1 LESLDAD
8 KDIQIYL
15 ILFIITLTSNINL
28 LISQEI
34 NFHTPIDAPFDLSG
48 TFGEFRSRFHTGID
62 FKSRGVQGQ
71 KIFSIEDGYVSRI
84 EVNNYGYGKV
94 IYIDHFNGFT
104 SVYAHLKNFSPELD
118 KYIKS
123 ELYKSKRNSIKKF
136 PKKNQLKISKG
147 EVIGYSGN
155 TGRSFGPHLHF
166 EIRDTKSQ
174 DAVNPLMFN
183 YTYKD
188 DERPIIRGLY
198 VINEE
203 NSLVRSLPE
212 RKKVRKV
219 NDSTYTVDD
228 FEYNGKVGIGLDIYD
243 IQYKNLY
250 NQNGV
255 YKVELFIDSILKYS
269 YKMDKIKFSEN
280 HYKKIMYD
288 YLSLV
293 QRNKKVLKI
302 YSPRNS
308 NLSFLKN
315 NRFNG
320 IINSDSLKDNS
331 LLIRVSD
338 WNGNSSSIKFKI
350 KVNDSIYSKL
360 SYNGIEILTNQ
371 NYTLNKN
378 SSIIEI
384 DKNTFYDDLLMNI
397 SYQSDT
403 LNLGK
408 EKDPFRSTIRIKL
421 PHQISDTL
429 KLRQSFIGKIIN
441 GKISYI
447 RSKKNNSYINAS
459 ISSLGEY
466 IISKDSLKPEIK
478 PVNFKSNS
486 NIKLKNTLKLRL
498 KDDLSGIKS
507 YSSSFNGN
515 WALFEYEPK
524 SNMIFHNLS
533 DGIVK
538 NGENELII
546 RYEDGVGNK
555 GVYQTKVYY

>member
-1 LESLDAD
+1 MRLFLR
-8 KDIQIYL
+8 ILYTT
-15 ILFIITLTSNINL
+15 LFISNINFG
-28 LISQEI
+28 ISQEI
-34 NFHTPIDAPFDLSG
+34 DFHTPIDAPFDLSG

-118 KYIKS
+118 EYIKS
-123 ELYKSKRNSIKKF
+123 ELYKAKKNSIKKF
-136 PKKNQLKISKG
+136 PKKNQLRISKG
-147 EVIGYSGN
+147 AVIGYSGN

-174 DAVNPLMFN
+174 DAINPLMFN

-198 VINEE
+198 LINED
-203 NSLVRSLPE
+203 NSLIRSLPI

-288 YLSLV
+288 YISLV
-293 QRNKKVLKI
+293 ESNKKVLKI

-315 NRFNG
+315 NKFNG
-320 IINSDSLKDNS
+320 IINSDSFKNNS
-331 LLIRVSD
+331 LHVRVSD

-350 KVNDSIYSKL
+350 KANDSISSRQ
-360 SYNGIEILTNQ
+360 SYNGIEILTDQ
-371 NYTLNKN
+371 KYTLNKN

-384 DKNTFYDDLLMNI
+384 DKNTFYNDLLMNV
-397 SYQSDT
+397 SYQSGI

-408 EKDPFRSTIRIKL
+408 EKDPFRSSIKIKL
-421 PHQISDTL
+421 PHKISDTL
-429 KLRQSFIGKIIN
+429 ELRQSFVGKIIN

-447 RSKKNNSYINAS
+447 NSKKSNSYINAS

-466 IISKDSLKPEIK
+466 VISKDSLKPEIK
-478 PVNFKSNS
+478 PINFKSNS
-486 NIKLKNTLKLRL
+486 NIKLKNTLRLRL
-498 KDDLSGIKS
+498 KDDLSGIKK
-507 YSSSFNGN
+507 YSSYFNGN

-533 DGIVK
+533 DGIIK

-546 RYEDGVGNK
+546 KYEDGVGNK

>member
-1 LESLDAD
+1 MRLFLR
-8 KDIQIYL
+8 
-15 ILFIITLTSNINL
+15 ILFTTLFISNINFG
-28 LISQEI
+28 ISQEI
-34 NFHTPIDAPFDLSG
+34 DFHTPIDAPFDLSG

-71 KIFSIEDGYVSRI
+71 KIFSIEDGYISRI

-94 IYIDHFNGFT
+94 IYIDHLNGFT
-104 SVYAHLKNFSPELD
+104 SVYAHLKNFNPELD
-118 KYIKS
+118 EYIKS

-136 PKKNQLKISKG
+136 PKTNQLRINKG

-174 DAVNPLMFN
+174 DAINPLMFN

-198 VINEE
+198 IINEN
-203 NSLVRSLPE
+203 NSLVRNSPI
-212 RKKVRKV
+212 RKKVKKI

-228 FEYNGKVGIGLDIYD
+228 FEYNGKIGIGLDIYD

-288 YLSLV
+288 YLSLA
-293 QRNKKVLKI
+293 QKNKKVLKI
-302 YSPRNS
+302 YTPRNS
-308 NLSFLKN
+308 DLSFLKN
-315 NRFNG
+315 NKFNG
-320 IINSDSLKDNS
+320 IINSDSIRDNS
-331 LLIRVSD
+331 LLVRVSD
-338 WNGNSSSIKFKI
+338 WNGNSSSIKFNLKA
-350 KVNDSIYSKL
+350 NDSISRRS

-384 DKNTFYDDLLMNI
+384 GKNTFYDDLLMNI

-408 EKDPFRSTIRIKL
+408 EKDPFRSSIRIKL
-421 PHQISDTL
+421 PHKISDTL
-429 KLRQSFIGKIIN
+429 ELRQSFVGKIIN

-447 RSKKNNSYINAS
+447 SSKKNKSYIYANT
-459 ISSLGEY
+459 SSLGEY
-466 IISKDSLKPEIK
+466 IISKDTLKPDIK
-478 PVNFKSNS
+478 PVNFKNNS
-486 NIKLKNTLKLRL
+486 NVKVKNTLKLRL
-498 KDDLSGIKS
+498 KDDLSGIKN
-507 YSSSFNGN
+507 YSSYFNGN

-533 DGIVK
+533 DGIIK
-538 NGENELII
+538 DGENELVIK
-546 RYEDGVGNK
+546 YEDGVGNK

>member
-1 LESLDAD
+1 MRLFLR
-8 KDIQIYL
+8 
-15 ILFIITLTSNINL
+15 ILFTTLFISNINFG
-28 LISQEI
+28 ISQEI
-34 NFHTPIDAPFDLSG
+34 DFHTPIDAPFDLSG

-94 IYIDHFNGFT
+94 IYIDHLNGFT

-118 KYIKS
+118 EYVKS

-136 PKKNQLKISKG
+136 PKKNQLRINKG

-174 DAVNPLMFN
+174 DAINPLMFN
-183 YTYKD
+183 YSYKD

-198 VINEE
+198 IINEN
-203 NSLVRSLPE
+203 NSLVRNSPI
-212 RKKVRKV
+212 RKKVKKI

-228 FEYNGKVGIGLDIYD
+228 FEYNGKIGIGLDIYD

-255 YKVELFIDSILKYS
+255 YKVELFIDSTLKYS

-288 YLSLV
+288 YLSLA
-293 QRNKKVLKI
+293 QKNKKVLKI
-302 YSPRNS
+302 YTPRNS
-308 NLSFLKN
+308 DLSFLKN
-315 NRFNG
+315 NKFNG
-320 IINSDSLKDNS
+320 IINSDSIKNNS
-331 LLIRVSD
+331 LLVRVSD
-338 WNGNSSSIKFKI
+338 WNGNSSSIKFNLKA
-350 KVNDSIYSKL
+350 NDSISRRS

-384 DKNTFYDDLLMNI
+384 GKNTFYDDLLMNI

-408 EKDPFRSTIRIKL
+408 EKDPFRSSITIKL
-421 PHQISDTL
+421 PHKISDTL
-429 KLRQSFIGKIIN
+429 ELRQSFVGKIIN
-441 GKISYI
+441 RKISYI
-447 RSKKNNSYINAS
+447 SSKKNKSYIYAS
-459 ISSLGEY
+459 TSSLGEY
-466 IISKDSLKPEIK
+466 IISKDTLKPDIK
-478 PVNFKSNS
+478 PINFTNKS
-486 NIKLKNTLKLRL
+486 NIKVKNTLKLRL
-498 KDDLSGIKS
+498 KDDLSGIKN
-507 YSSSFNGN
+507 YSSYFNGN

-533 DGIVK
+533 DGIIK
-538 NGENELII
+538 DGENELII
-546 RYEDGVGNK
+546 KYEDGVGNK
-555 GVYQTKVYY
+555 GVYQAKVYY

>member
-1 LESLDAD
+1 MRLFLR
-8 KDIQIYL
+8 
-15 ILFIITLTSNINL
+15 ILFTTLFISNINFG
-28 LISQEI
+28 ISQEI
-34 NFHTPIDAPFDLSG
+34 DFHTPIDAPFDLSG

-94 IYIDHFNGFT
+94 IYIDHLNGFT

-118 KYIKS
+118 EYVKS

-136 PKKNQLKISKG
+136 PKKNQLRINKG

-174 DAVNPLMFN
+174 DAINPLMFN
-183 YTYKD
+183 YSYKD

-198 VINEE
+198 IINEN
-203 NSLVRSLPE
+203 NSLVRNSPI
-212 RKKVRKV
+212 RKKVKKI

-228 FEYNGKVGIGLDIYD
+228 FEYNGKIGIGLDIYD

-255 YKVELFIDSILKYS
+255 YKVELFIDSTLKYS

-288 YLSLV
+288 YLSLA
-293 QRNKKVLKI
+293 QKNKKVLKI
-302 YSPRNS
+302 YTPRNS
-308 NLSFLKN
+308 DLSFLKN
-315 NRFNG
+315 NKFNG
-320 IINSDSLKDNS
+320 IINSDSIRNNS
-331 LLIRVSD
+331 LLVRVSD
-338 WNGNSSSIKFKI
+338 WNGNSSSIKFNLKA
-350 KVNDSIYSKL
+350 NDSISRRS

-384 DKNTFYDDLLMNI
+384 GKNTFYDDLLMNI

-408 EKDPFRSTIRIKL
+408 EKDPFRSSIMIKL
-421 PHQISDTL
+421 PHKISDTL
-429 KLRQSFIGKIIN
+429 ELRQSFVGKIIN
-441 GKISYI
+441 RKISYI
-447 RSKKNNSYINAS
+447 SSKKNKSYIYAS
-459 ISSLGEY
+459 TSSLGEY
-466 IISKDSLKPEIK
+466 IISKDTLKPDIK
-478 PVNFKSNS
+478 PINFTNKS
-486 NIKLKNTLKLRL
+486 NIKVKNTLKLRL
-498 KDDLSGIKS
+498 KDDLSGIKN
-507 YSSSFNGN
+507 YSSYFNGN

-533 DGIVK
+533 DGIIK
-538 NGENELII
+538 DGENELII
-546 RYEDGVGNK
+546 KYEDGVGNK
-555 GVYQTKVYY
+555 GVYQAKVYY

>member
-1 LESLDAD
+1 MRLFLR
-8 KDIQIYL
+8 ILYTT
-15 ILFIITLTSNINL
+15 LFISNINFG
-28 LISQEI
+28 ISQEI
-34 NFHTPIDAPFDLSG
+34 DFHTPIDAPFDLSG

-94 IYIDHFNGFT
+94 IYIDHLNGFT
-104 SVYAHLKNFSPELD
+104 SVYAHLKNFNSELD
-118 KYIKS
+118 EYIKS

-136 PKKNQLKISKG
+136 PKTNQLRINKG

-174 DAVNPLMFN
+174 DAINPLMFN
-183 YTYKD
+183 YSYKD

-198 VINEE
+198 IINEN
-203 NSLVRSLPE
+203 NSLVRNSPI
-212 RKKVRKV
+212 RKKVKKI

-228 FEYNGKVGIGLDIYD
+228 FEYNGKIGIGLDIYD

-255 YKVELFIDSILKYS
+255 YKVELFIDSTLKYS

-288 YLSLV
+288 YLSLA
-293 QRNKKVLKI
+293 QKNKKVLKI
-302 YSPRNS
+302 YTPRNS
-308 NLSFLKN
+308 DLSFLKN
-315 NRFNG
+315 NKFNG
-320 IINSDSLKDNS
+320 IINSDSIKNNS
-331 LLIRVSD
+331 LLVRVSD
-338 WNGNSSSIKFKI
+338 WNGNSSSIKFNLKA
-350 KVNDSIYSKL
+350 NDSISRRS

-384 DKNTFYDDLLMNI
+384 GKNTFYDDLLMNI

-408 EKDPFRSTIRIKL
+408 EKDPFRSSIRIKL
-421 PHQISDTL
+421 PHKISDTL
-429 KLRQSFIGKIIN
+429 ELRQSFVGKIIN

-447 RSKKNNSYINAS
+447 SSKKNKSYIYAS
-459 ISSLGEY
+459 TSSLGEY
-466 IISKDSLKPEIK
+466 IISKDTLKPDIK
-478 PVNFKSNS
+478 PINFTNKS
-486 NIKLKNTLKLRL
+486 NIKVKNTLKLRL
-498 KDDLSGIKS
+498 KDDLSGIKN
-507 YSSSFNGN
+507 YSSYFNGN

-533 DGIVK
+533 DGIIK
-538 NGENELII
+538 DGENELII
-546 RYEDGVGNK
+546 KYEDGVGNK
-555 GVYQTKVYY
+555 GVYQAKVYY

>member
-1 LESLDAD
+1 MRLFLR
-8 KDIQIYL
+8 
-15 ILFIITLTSNINL
+15 ILFTTLFISNINFG
-28 LISQEI
+28 ISQEI
-34 NFHTPIDAPFDLSG
+34 DFHTPIDAPFDLSG

-94 IYIDHFNGFT
+94 IYIDHLNGFT

-118 KYIKS
+118 EYIKS
-123 ELYKSKRNSIKKF
+123 ELYKAKKNSIKKF
-136 PKKNQLKISKG
+136 PKKNQLQISKG

-174 DAVNPLMFN
+174 DAINPLMFN

-198 VINEE
+198 LINED
-203 NSLVRSLPE
+203 NSLIRSLPV
-212 RKKVRKV
+212 RKKIRKV

-288 YLSLV
+288 YISLV
-293 QRNKKVLKI
+293 ESNKKVLKI

-315 NRFNG
+315 NKFNG
-320 IINSDSLKDNS
+320 IINSDSFKNNS
-331 LLIRVSD
+331 LHVRVSD

-350 KVNDSIYSKL
+350 KANDSISSRQ
-360 SYNGIEILTNQ
+360 SYNGIEILTDQ
-371 NYTLNKN
+371 KYTLNKN

-384 DKNTFYDDLLMNI
+384 DKNTFYNDLLMNV
-397 SYQSDT
+397 SYQSGI

-408 EKDPFRSTIRIKL
+408 EKDPFRSSIKIKL
-421 PHQISDTL
+421 PHKISDTL
-429 KLRQSFIGKIIN
+429 ELRQSFVGKIIN

-447 RSKKNNSYINAS
+447 NSKKSNSYIHAS

-466 IISKDSLKPEIK
+466 VISKDSLKPEIK
-478 PVNFKSNS
+478 PINFKSNS
-486 NIKLKNTLKLRL
+486 NIKLKNTLRLRL
-498 KDDLSGIKS
+498 KDDLSGIKK
-507 YSSSFNGN
+507 YSCYFNGN

-533 DGIVK
+533 DGIIK

-546 RYEDGVGNK
+546 KYEDGVGNK

>member
-1 LESLDAD
+1 MRLFLR
-8 KDIQIYL
+8 

-147 EVIGYSGN
+147 QVIGYSGN

-293 QRNKKVLKI
+293 QSNKKVLKI

>member
-1 LESLDAD
+1 MRLFLR
-8 KDIQIYL
+8 
-15 ILFIITLTSNINL
+15 ILFTTLFISNINFG
-28 LISQEI
+28 ISQEI
-34 NFHTPIDAPFDLSG
+34 DFHTPIDAPFDLSG

-94 IYIDHFNGFT
+94 IYIDHLNGFT
-104 SVYAHLKNFSPELD
+104 SVYAHLKNFNPELD
-118 KYIKS
+118 EYIKS

-136 PKKNQLKISKG
+136 PKTNQLRINKG

-174 DAVNPLMFN
+174 DAINPLMFN
-183 YTYKD
+183 YSYKD

-198 VINEE
+198 IINEN
-203 NSLVRSLPE
+203 NSLVRNSPI
-212 RKKVRKV
+212 RKKVKKI

-228 FEYNGKVGIGLDIYD
+228 FEYNGKIGIGLDIYD

-288 YLSLV
+288 YLSLA
-293 QRNKKVLKI
+293 QKNKKVLKI
-302 YSPRNS
+302 YTPRNS
-308 NLSFLKN
+308 DLSFLKN
-315 NRFNG
+315 NKFNG
-320 IINSDSLKDNS
+320 IINSDSIRDNS
-331 LLIRVSD
+331 LLVRVSD
-338 WNGNSSSIKFKI
+338 WNGNSSSIKFNLKA
-350 KVNDSIYSKL
+350 NDSISRRS

-384 DKNTFYDDLLMNI
+384 GKNTFYDDLLMNI

-408 EKDPFRSTIRIKL
+408 EKDPFRSSIRIKL
-421 PHQISDTL
+421 PHKISDTL
-429 KLRQSFIGKIIN
+429 ELRQSFVGKIIN

-447 RSKKNNSYINAS
+447 SSKKNKSYIYANT
-459 ISSLGEY
+459 SSLGEY
-466 IISKDSLKPEIK
+466 IISKDTLKPEIK
-478 PVNFKSNS
+478 PINFKNNS
-486 NIKLKNTLKLRL
+486 NIKVKNTLKLRL
-498 KDDLSGIKS
+498 KDDLSGIKN
-507 YSSSFNGN
+507 YSSYFNGN

-533 DGIVK
+533 DGIIK
-538 NGENELII
+538 DGENELII
-546 RYEDGVGNK
+546 KYEDGVGNK

>member
-1 LESLDAD
+1 MRLFLR
-8 KDIQIYL
+8 
-15 ILFIITLTSNINL
+15 ILFTTLFISNINFG
-28 LISQEI
+28 ISQEI
-34 NFHTPIDAPFDLSG
+34 DFHTPIDAPFDLSG

-71 KIFSIEDGYVSRI
+71 KIFSIEDGYISRI

-94 IYIDHFNGFT
+94 IYIDHLNGFT
-104 SVYAHLKNFSPELD
+104 SVYAHLKNFNPELD
-118 KYIKS
+118 EYIKS

-136 PKKNQLKISKG
+136 PKTNQLRINKG

-174 DAVNPLMFN
+174 DAINPLMFN

-198 VINEE
+198 IINEN
-203 NSLVRSLPE
+203 NSLVRNSPI
-212 RKKVRKV
+212 RKKVKKI

-228 FEYNGKVGIGLDIYD
+228 FEYNGKIGIGLDIYD

-288 YLSLV
+288 YLSLA
-293 QRNKKVLKI
+293 QKNKKVLKI
-302 YSPRNS
+302 YTPRNS
-308 NLSFLKN
+308 DLSFLKN
-315 NRFNG
+315 NKFNG
-320 IINSDSLKDNS
+320 IINSDSIRDNS
-331 LLIRVSD
+331 LLVKVSD
-338 WNGNSSSIKFKI
+338 WNGNSSSIKFNLKA
-350 KVNDSIYSKL
+350 NDSISRRS

-384 DKNTFYDDLLMNI
+384 GKNTFYDDLLMNI

-408 EKDPFRSTIRIKL
+408 EKDPFRSSIRIKL
-421 PHQISDTL
+421 PHKISDTL
-429 KLRQSFIGKIIN
+429 ELRQSFVGKIIN

-447 RSKKNNSYINAS
+447 SSKKNKSYIYANT
-459 ISSLGEY
+459 SSLGEY
-466 IISKDSLKPEIK
+466 IISKDTLKPDIK
-478 PVNFKSNS
+478 PINFKNNS
-486 NIKLKNTLKLRL
+486 NIKVKNTLKLRL
-498 KDDLSGIKS
+498 KDDLSGIKN
-507 YSSSFNGN
+507 YSSYFNGN

-533 DGIVK
+533 DGIIK
-538 NGENELII
+538 DGENKLII
-546 RYEDGVGNK
+546 KYEDGVGNK

>member
-1 LESLDAD
+1 MRLFLR
-8 KDIQIYL
+8 
-15 ILFIITLTSNINL
+15 ILFTTLFISNINFG
-28 LISQEI
+28 ISQEI
-34 NFHTPIDAPFDLSG
+34 DFHTPIDAPFDLSG

-94 IYIDHFNGFT
+94 IYIDHLNGFT
-104 SVYAHLKNFSPELD
+104 SVYAHLKNFNPELD
-118 KYIKS
+118 EYIKS

-136 PKKNQLKISKG
+136 PKTNQLRINKG

-174 DAVNPLMFN
+174 DAINPLMFN

-198 VINEE
+198 IINEN
-203 NSLVRSLPE
+203 NSLVRNSPI
-212 RKKVRKV
+212 RKKVKKI

-228 FEYNGKVGIGLDIYD
+228 FEYNGKIGIGLDIYD

-288 YLSLV
+288 YLSLA
-293 QRNKKVLKI
+293 QKNKKVLKI
-302 YSPRNS
+302 YTPRNS
-308 NLSFLKN
+308 DLSFLKN
-315 NRFNG
+315 NKFNG
-320 IINSDSLKDNS
+320 IINSDSIRDNS

-338 WNGNSSSIKFKI
+338 WNGNSSSIKFNLKA
-350 KVNDSIYSKL
+350 NDSISRRS

-384 DKNTFYDDLLMNI
+384 GKNTFYDDLLMNI

-408 EKDPFRSTIRIKL
+408 EKDPFRSSIRIKL
-421 PHQISDTL
+421 PHKISDTL
-429 KLRQSFIGKIIN
+429 ELRQSFVGKIIN

-447 RSKKNNSYINAS
+447 SSKKNKSYIYANT
-459 ISSLGEY
+459 SSLGEY
-466 IISKDSLKPEIK
+466 IISKDTLKPDIK
-478 PVNFKSNS
+478 AVNFKNNS
-486 NIKLKNTLKLRL
+486 NIKVKNILKLRL
-498 KDDLSGIKS
+498 KDDLSGIKN
-507 YSSSFNGN
+507 YSSYFNGN

-533 DGIVK
+533 DGIIK
-538 NGENELII
+538 DGENELII
-546 RYEDGVGNK
+546 KYEDGVGNK

>member
-1 LESLDAD
+1 MRLFLR
-8 KDIQIYL
+8 
-15 ILFIITLTSNINL
+15 ILFTTLFISNINFG
-28 LISQEI
+28 ISQEI
-34 NFHTPIDAPFDLSG
+34 DFHTPIDAPFDLSG

-94 IYIDHFNGFT
+94 IYIDHLNGFT
-104 SVYAHLKNFSPELD
+104 SVYAHLKNFNPELD
-118 KYIKS
+118 EYIKS

-136 PKKNQLKISKG
+136 PKTNQLRINKG

-174 DAVNPLMFN
+174 DAINPLMFN

-198 VINEE
+198 IINEN
-203 NSLVRSLPE
+203 NSLVRNSPI
-212 RKKVRKV
+212 RKKVKKI

-228 FEYNGKVGIGLDIYD
+228 FEYNGKIGIGLDIYD

-288 YLSLV
+288 YLSLA
-293 QRNKKVLKI
+293 QKNKKVLKI
-302 YSPRNS
+302 YTPRNS
-308 NLSFLKN
+308 DLSFLKN
-315 NRFNG
+315 NKFNG
-320 IINSDSLKDNS
+320 IINSDSIRDNS
-331 LLIRVSD
+331 LLVRVSD
-338 WNGNSSSIKFKI
+338 WNGNSSSIKFNLKA
-350 KVNDSIYSKL
+350 NDSISRRS

-384 DKNTFYDDLLMNI
+384 GKNTFYDDLLMNI

-408 EKDPFRSTIRIKL
+408 EKDPFRSSIRIKL
-421 PHQISDTL
+421 PHKISDTL
-429 KLRQSFIGKIIN
+429 ELRQSFVGKIIN

-447 RSKKNNSYINAS
+447 SSKKNKSYIYANT
-459 ISSLGEY
+459 SSLGEY
-466 IISKDSLKPEIK
+466 IISKDTLKPDIK
-478 PVNFKSNS
+478 PINFTNKS
-486 NIKLKNTLKLRL
+486 NIKVKNTLKLRL
-498 KDDLSGIKS
+498 KDDLSGIKN
-507 YSSSFNGN
+507 YSSYFNGN

-533 DGIVK
+533 DGIIK
-538 NGENELII
+538 DGENELII
-546 RYEDGVGNK
+546 KYEDGVGNK

>member
-1 LESLDAD
+1 MRLFLR
-8 KDIQIYL
+8 
-15 ILFIITLTSNINL
+15 ILFTTLFISNINFG
-28 LISQEI
+28 ISQEI
-34 NFHTPIDAPFDLSG
+34 DFHTPIDAPFDLSG

-94 IYIDHFNGFT
+94 IYIDHLNGFT
-104 SVYAHLKNFSPELD
+104 SVYAHLKNFNPELD
-118 KYIKS
+118 EYIKS

-136 PKKNQLKISKG
+136 PKTNQLRINKG

-174 DAVNPLMFN
+174 DAINPLMFN

-198 VINEE
+198 IINEN
-203 NSLVRSLPE
+203 NSLVRNSPI
-212 RKKVRKV
+212 RKKVKKI

-228 FEYNGKVGIGLDIYD
+228 FEYNGKIGIGLDIYD

-269 YKMDKIKFSEN
+269 YKMDKIQFSEN

-288 YLSLV
+288 YLSLA
-293 QRNKKVLKI
+293 QKNKKVLKI
-302 YSPRNS
+302 YTPRNS
-308 NLSFLKN
+308 DLSFLKN
-315 NRFNG
+315 NKFNG
-320 IINSDSLKDNS
+320 IINSDSIRDNS
-331 LLIRVSD
+331 LLVRVSD
-338 WNGNSSSIKFKI
+338 WNGNSSSIKFNLKA
-350 KVNDSIYSKL
+350 NDSISRRS

-384 DKNTFYDDLLMNI
+384 GKNTFYDDLLMNI

-408 EKDPFRSTIRIKL
+408 EKDPFRSSIRIKL
-421 PHQISDTL
+421 PHKISDTL
-429 KLRQSFIGKIIN
+429 ELRQSFVGKIIN

-447 RSKKNNSYINAS
+447 SSKKNKSYIYANT
-459 ISSLGEY
+459 SSLGEY
-466 IISKDSLKPEIK
+466 IISKDTLKPDIK
-478 PVNFKSNS
+478 AVNFKNNS
-486 NIKLKNTLKLRL
+486 NIKVKNILKLRL
-498 KDDLSGIKS
+498 KDDLSGIKN
-507 YSSSFNGN
+507 YSSYFNGN

-524 SNMIFHNLS
+524 SNMISHNLS
-533 DGIVK
+533 DGIIK
-538 NGENELII
+538 DGENELII
-546 RYEDGVGNK
+546 KYEDGVGNK

>member
-1 LESLDAD
+1 MRLFLR
-8 KDIQIYL
+8 
-15 ILFIITLTSNINL
+15 ILFTTLFISNINFG
-28 LISQEI
+28 ISQEI
-34 NFHTPIDAPFDLSG
+34 DFHTPIDAPFDLSG

-94 IYIDHFNGFT
+94 IYIDHLNGFT
-104 SVYAHLKNFSPELD
+104 SVYAHLKNFNPELD
-118 KYIKS
+118 EYIKS

-136 PKKNQLKISKG
+136 PKTNQLRINKG

-174 DAVNPLMFN
+174 DAINPLMFN
-183 YTYKD
+183 YSYKD

-198 VINEE
+198 IINEN
-203 NSLVRSLPE
+203 NSLVRNSPI
-212 RKKVRKV
+212 RKKVKKI

-228 FEYNGKVGIGLDIYD
+228 FEYNGKIGIGLDIYD

-288 YLSLV
+288 YLSLA
-293 QRNKKVLKI
+293 RKNRKVLKI
-302 YSPRNS
+302 YTPRNS
-308 NLSFLKN
+308 DLSFLKN
-315 NRFNG
+315 NKFNG
-320 IINSDSLKDNS
+320 IINSDSIRDNS

-338 WNGNSSSIKFKI
+338 WNGNSSSIKFNLKA
-350 KVNDSIYSKL
+350 NDSISRRS

-384 DKNTFYDDLLMNI
+384 GKNTFYDDLLMNI

-408 EKDPFRSTIRIKL
+408 EKDPFRSSIRIKL
-421 PHQISDTL
+421 PHKISDTL
-429 KLRQSFIGKIIN
+429 ELRQSFVGKIIN

-447 RSKKNNSYINAS
+447 SSKKNKSYIYANT
-459 ISSLGEY
+459 SSLGEY
-466 IISKDSLKPEIK
+466 IISKDTLKPDIK
-478 PVNFKSNS
+478 AVNFKNNS
-486 NIKLKNTLKLRL
+486 NIKVKNILKLRL
-498 KDDLSGIKS
+498 KDDLSGIKN
-507 YSSSFNGN
+507 YSSYFNGN

-533 DGIVK
+533 DGIIK
-538 NGENELII
+538 DGENELII
-546 RYEDGVGNK
+546 KYEDGVGNK